1 MTRIVRI
8 ENRPQE
14 QIQFEEDDQKAHAFC
29 TFVWWFDRTYTMCN
43 VCPCEC
49 VDETTHRHTH
59 KHQLQM
65 LHICCAVVTTDRWR
79 RCRRWRCECRQSTR
93 LWYFVVWIGSVC
105 RCVARFPSRVS
116 FLRCC
121 FFFCFLIFIIII
133 PLPRIAF
140 SKCTLARTQAQ
151 NKWIVLMRR
160 GKPFYFLFNW
170 IRARG
175 SLCFGKKERKKM
187 R

>member
-1 MTRIVRI
+1 MMVWSYIYYVQCVSVWMCGRNNAQTHTQTPIADVAYLLCCGDDRPMTTMSTMTMWMPTVNSIVIFR
-8 ENRPQE
+8 RL
-14 QIQFEEDDQKAHAFC
+14 
-29 TFVWWFDRTYTMCN
+29 DRVRLPLC
-43 VCPCEC
+43 CSFSISC
-49 VDETTHRHTH
+49 V
-59 KHQLQM
+59 
-65 LHICCAVVTTDRWR
+65 
-79 RCRRWRCECRQSTR
+79 
-93 LWYFVVWIGSVC
+93 
-105 RCVARFPSRVS
+105 
-116 FLRCC
+116 FLTLL